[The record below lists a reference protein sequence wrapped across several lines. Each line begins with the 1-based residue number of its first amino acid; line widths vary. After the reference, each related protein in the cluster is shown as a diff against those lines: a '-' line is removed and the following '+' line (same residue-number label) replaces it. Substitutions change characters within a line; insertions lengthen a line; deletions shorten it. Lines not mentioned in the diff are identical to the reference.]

1 MHIKNQYRDNNMD
14 KDLTKTEVCLAMK
27 ALKNMK
33 ATGMDEI
40 TNEDIKLIDNIRP
53 GIIHTALQKLWENE
67 TSPSEFRQSL
77 VYLFPK
83 PGKPG

>member
-1 MHIKNQYRDNNMD
+1 MD

-33 ATGMDEI
+33 AAGMDEI

-53 GIIHTALQKLWENE
+53 GIIHTALQKL
-67 TSPSEFRQSL
+67 
-77 VYLFPK
+77 
-83 PGKPG
+83 